1 MKSFLLNGFEDF
13 ITGSGI
19 WILVGCLAFA
29 LLVSVLF
36 LILNIE
42 KEKKMREKNSTP
54 IILTKEEA
62 PKAERIQPVEVKVS
76 KVEEEKA
83 EEKVE
88 EPKEETKVEEEKP
101 AKKAPAKKSA
111 AKTATKKAT
120 EENKEVEPKTTAKKT
135 TTQKATEGNKEV
147 EPKTTAKKTTTKK
160 VAEEKKEV
168 EPKATKKAA
177 PKKEEKEVVK
187 EEPAQEGG
195 NYDISYDA
203 EAKQWVVKRE
213 SNARATKRTKTKQQA
228 IDYAKPL
235 AEKHEVKLIVH
246 TKKD

>member
-101 AKKAPAKKSA
+101 VKKAPAKKSA

-120 EENKEVEPKTTAKKT
+120 EENKEVEPKA
-135 TTQKATEGNKEV
+135 
-147 EPKTTAKKTTTKK
+147 TAKKTTTKK

-168 EPKATKKAA
+168 EPKETKKAA

-203 EAKQWVVKRE
+203 ESKQWVVKRE

>member
-76 KVEEEKA
+76 KVEEEKV

-88 EPKEETKVEEEKP
+88 EPKEEAKVEEEKP
-101 AKKAPAKKSA
+101 VKKAPAKKP
-111 AKTATKKAT
+111 ATQKAT
-120 EENKEVEPKTTAKKT
+120 EENKEVEPKA
-135 TTQKATEGNKEV
+135 
-147 EPKTTAKKTTTKK
+147 TAKKTTTKK

-168 EPKATKKAA
+168 EPKETKKAA

-203 EAKQWVVKRE
+203 ESKQWVVKRE
-213 SNARATKRTKTKQQA
+213 SNARATKRTKTKQEA

-235 AEKHEVKLIVH
+235 AEKYEVKLIIH

>member
-54 IILTKEEA
+54 IILTKEET
-62 PKAERIQPVEVKVS
+62 PKTERIQPVEVKVG
-76 KVEEEKA
+76 KAEEEKV

-101 AKKAPAKKSA
+101 VKKAPAKKSA

-120 EENKEVEPKTTAKKT
+120 EEKKEA
-135 TTQKATEGNKEV
+135 

-213 SNARATKRTKTKQQA
+213 SNERATKRTKTKQEA

-235 AEKHEVKLIVH
+235 AEKYEVKLIVH

>member
-76 KVEEEKA
+76 KVEEEK
-83 EEKVE
+83 VE

-101 AKKAPAKKSA
+101 VKKAPAKKSA

-135 TTQKATEGNKEV
+135 TT
-147 EPKTTAKKTTTKK
+147 KK

-168 EPKATKKAA
+168 EPKETKKAA

>member
-1 MKSFLLNGFEDF
+1 MK
-13 ITGSGI
+13 
-19 WILVGCLAFA
+19 
-29 LLVSVLF
+29 
-36 LILNIE
+36 
-42 KEKKMREKNSTP
+42 KKNQ
-54 IILTKEEA
+54 L
-62 PKAERIQPVEVKVS
+62 
-76 KVEEEKA
+76 
-83 EEKVE
+83 
-88 EPKEETKVEEEKP
+88 
-101 AKKAPAKKSA
+101 KKAPAKKSA

-135 TTQKATEGNKEV
+135 TT
-147 EPKTTAKKTTTKK
+147 KK

-168 EPKATKKAA
+168 EPKETKKAA

-203 EAKQWVVKRE
+203 ESKQWVVKRE

-228 IDYAKPL
+228 IDYTKPL
-235 AEKHEVKLIVH
+235 AEKYEVKLIVH

>member
-76 KVEEEKA
+76 KVEEEK
-83 EEKVE
+83 VE

-120 EENKEVEPKTTAKKT
+120 EE
-135 TTQKATEGNKEV
+135 NKEV

-203 EAKQWVVKRE
+203 ESKQWVVKRE

-235 AEKHEVKLIVH
+235 AEKYEVKLIVH

>member
-88 EPKEETKVEEEKP
+88 EPKEEAKVEEEKP

-135 TTQKATEGNKEV
+135 TT
-147 EPKTTAKKTTTKK
+147 KK

-168 EPKATKKAA
+168 EPKETKKAA

-203 EAKQWVVKRE
+203 ESKQWVVKRE

-235 AEKHEVKLIVH
+235 AEKYEVKLIVH

>member
-120 EENKEVEPKTTAKKT
+120 EENKE
-135 TTQKATEGNKEV
+135 G

-213 SNARATKRTKTKQQA
+213 SNARATKRTKTKQEA

-235 AEKHEVKLIVH
+235 AEKQEVKLIVH

>member
-76 KVEEEKA
+76 KVEEEKV

-135 TTQKATEGNKEV
+135 TT
-147 EPKTTAKKTTTKK
+147 KK
-160 VAEEKKEV
+160 VAEENKEV

-203 EAKQWVVKRE
+203 ESKQWVVKRE

>member
-88 EPKEETKVEEEKP
+88 EPKEEAKVEEEKP

-120 EENKEVEPKTTAKKT
+120 EENKEVEPKA
-135 TTQKATEGNKEV
+135 
-147 EPKTTAKKTTTKK
+147 TAKKTTTKK

-203 EAKQWVVKRE
+203 ESKQWVVKRE

-235 AEKHEVKLIVH
+235 AEKYEVKLIVH

>member
-101 AKKAPAKKSA
+101 AKKAPAKNSA
-111 AKTATKKAT
+111 AKTVTK
-120 EENKEVEPKTTAKKT
+120 
-135 TTQKATEGNKEV
+135 KATEGNKEV